1 MICAMSFTCHF
12 WKRNME
18 LSEDKKSKIK
28 IMFNLKYIECLMPS
42 MFDAINN
49 GTINDENLAAY
60 SFANLKLDQWK
71 NWKEN
76 QGIRE
81 EVQDK
86 KNYLEIDGIA
96 NSTLFVPKEFVEKAL
111 VLGFLP

>member
-1 MICAMSFTCHF
+1 
-12 WKRNME
+12 ME

-49 GTINDENLAAY
+49 GTINDENLAEY
-60 SFANLKLDQWK
+60 SFANLNLQFDQWK

-111 VLGFLP
+111 VLGFFP